1 MPDHRPTRHSSHRR
15 PPAALRTH
23 TIRLSVTSAE
33 LDTIRTRANR
43 AGQRLG
49 PHLRSC
55 ALIGSAESARLI
67 DALVRQRAEMRGA
80 LSNLNQASHRANL
93 LIAAARG
100 GAAGLDLVAL
110 EAEQREIL
118 ALESAIRRWMD
129 ETRETLAR
137 IEGRARA

>member
-1 MPDHRPTRHSSHRR
+1 MPDHRPTRHRAHRR

-23 TIRLSVTSAE
+23 TIRLSVTAGE
-33 LDTIRTRANR
+33 LETIRTRAAR

-55 ALIGSAESARLI
+55 TLIGSAESARLI
-67 DALVRQRAEMRGA
+67 DALVRQLAEMRGVCA
-80 LSNLNQASHRANL
+80 NLNQSSHRANL

-100 GAAGLDLVAL
+100 GAAGLDLAEL
-110 EAEQREIL
+110 EKEQREIL
-118 ALESAIRRWMD
+118 ALERAIRRWMD

>member
-1 MPDHRPTRHSSHRR
+1 MPDHRPTRHRAHRR
-15 PPAALRTH
+15 TPDALRTH

-33 LDTIRTRANR
+33 LDTIRTRAAR

-67 DALVRQRAEMRGA
+67 DALVRQLAEMRGVCA
-80 LSNLNQASHRANL
+80 NLNQAGHRANL

-110 EAEQREIL
+110 EAEQRQIL
-118 ALESAIRRWMD
+118 ALERAIRDWMA
-129 ETRETLAR
+129 ETRAMLDR